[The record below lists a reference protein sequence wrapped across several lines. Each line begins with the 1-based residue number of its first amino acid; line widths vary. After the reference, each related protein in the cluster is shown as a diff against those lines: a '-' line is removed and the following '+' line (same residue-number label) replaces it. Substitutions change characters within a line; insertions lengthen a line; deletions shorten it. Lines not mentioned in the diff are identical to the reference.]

1 VLILALAWALTAPLE
16 QPPQVANALQGDGRL
31 SPETGFSVA
40 PGAFD
45 DYFRARGG
53 LRTFGP
59 PVSNRFRLLGQ
70 DVQLF
75 RYFALRQNPDG
86 SIATLPLLD
95 LGAIPS
101 SRVGGQAVPPSDPR
115 LTGSAPVPGTPEY
128 DSRAQAFIRANAP
141 DTWEG
146 LQVGFYAAFLSTVTF
161 QEAFPNGVGNRD
173 LLPGFAQEIWG
184 LPVSRPTRD
193 SQGSDVVSFRWE
205 RGVMRYDRANAQVT
219 VLALAELFK
228 AVLTGENVPADLAA
242 AAEGSRFYRQLD
254 PRAPNGV
261 ARPGE
266 LPETTLLG
274 AFQADG
280 QPPTGVTPPSRTP
293 TPTPTSQLGPPT
305 PELPT
310 TGSPTPIDRTR
321 RVPGAGTPTTGASGD
336 GSVSG
341 SIAGEDD
348 GQDACYGDEVI
359 TFAPEN
365 PRVGTELVIV
375 VTSSRPHPYGR
386 LAGTEQTTFV
396 RERPGQRGLVWEWT
410 VNLSNAGTHEYTFY
424 VDSTIPCKKVS
435 IQVRSALGTTS
446 ASSTGLDNDNV
457 DNFSDNLSSDNFS
470 NNVSSDNFGDNLS
483 SDNSSDNT
491 SANVSGDNSDDNSS
505 SDNASDN
512 LSNEDNG
519 NDNGDNSS

>member
-1 VLILALAWALTAPLE
+1 MALGRAWLGWASRLVLVLALAWALTAPLE
-16 QPPQVANALQGDGRL
+16 QPPKVVNALQGDGRF

-86 SIATLPLLD
+86 SITTLPLLD
-95 LGAIPS
+95 IGAIPS
-101 SRVGGQAVPPSDPR
+101 SRIGGQAVPPADPQ

-173 LLPGFAQEIWG
+173 LLPGFAQEVWG

-193 SQGSDVVSFRWE
+193 SQGSDAISLRWE
-205 RGVMRYDRANAQVT
+205 RGVMRYDRANARVA
-219 VLALAELFK
+219 VLPLAELFK

-266 LPETTLLG
+266 LPETTLLA
-274 AFQADG
+274 AFQSDG
-280 QPPTGVTPPSRTP
+280 QPSAGVTPPPRTP
-293 TPTPTSQLGPPT
+293 SPSPTSQPGSPT
-305 PELPT
+305 SELPT
-310 TGSPTPIDRTR
+310 TASPTPTDRTR
-321 RVPGAGTPTTGASGD
+321 SVPGAGTPTPGASGD

-341 SIAGEDD
+341 SITAEDD
-348 GQDACYGDEVI
+348 GPDACYGDEVI

-386 LAGTEQTTFV
+386 LAGTERTTFV
-396 RERPGQRGLVWEWT
+396 RERRGQLGLVWEWT
-410 VNLSNAGTHEYTFY
+410 VNLSTAGRHDYTFY
-424 VDSTIPCKKVS
+424 VDSTIPCKRVS
-435 IQVRSALGTTS
+435 IEVRSALGTTS
-446 ASSTGLDNDNV
+446 ASSTGLDNDNL
-457 DNFSDNLSSDNFS
+457 DNFGDNVSSDNSDDNLSSDN
-470 NNVSSDNFGDNLS
+470 V
-483 SDNSSDNT
+483 
-491 SANVSGDNSDDNSS
+491 
-505 SDNASDN
+505 SDN
-512 LSNEDNG
+512 LSDD
-519 NDNGDNSS
+519 DNGDNSS